1 MLLFEELSKISDV
14 VGQLLRGDD
23 YPNKIEPIQLK
34 QAVLSYPLRGGKR
47 IRPAILMWCC
57 GLLEGNPDQ
66 AKYAAAAAEVYH
78 NWTLV
83 HDDIIDQDEMRR
95 GKPATHTELSKFALD
110 LFKTNDLKSKKFGM
124 DFGILAGDLQH
135 AWAINL
141 LMKSIDLGVSYEVV
155 HHLCRD
161 LCEILSRELISGEA
175 LDVEFSYK
183 PIEKVKPN
191 EVERMMYLK
200 TSALLNFCSCSGAK
214 IALKAVDNSDKRI
227 KKLSDFTSAMG
238 IAFQLRDDW
247 LGIFGDAESFGKP
260 IGSDICSAKPT
271 ILILDTINRLNEKD
285 KSVLLS
291 YIGIDSISEKDIEI
305 IQNLIRKSGAEENI
319 LNQTEQ
325 LKFLALNSISGF
337 PENKYKKLLL
347 ELNDYL
353 VNRDK

>member
-1 MLLFEELSKISDV
+1 MMLFEELSSIADSI
-14 VGQLLRGDD
+14 GQLLVKDD
-23 YPNKIEPIQLK
+23 YPDKIEPIQLK

-57 GLLEGNPDQ
+57 GLLDGDPVH

-83 HDDIIDQDEMRR
+83 HDDIIDEDEMRR
-95 GKPATHTELSKFALD
+95 GKPSTHIELSKFALD
-110 LFKTNDLKSKKFGM
+110 SFKTSKLKSKKFGV

-141 LMKSIDLGVSYEVV
+141 LMKSTDIGVPCEVV
-155 HHLCRD
+155 NHLCRD
-161 LCEILSRELISGEA
+161 LCQTLSRELISGEA

-183 PIEKVKPN
+183 SIENVKSE

-214 IALKAVDNSDKRI
+214 IALKTVDNSDKRI

-247 LGIFGDAESFGKP
+247 LGIFGNPESFGKP
-260 IGSDICSAKPT
+260 IGSDICSSKPT
-271 ILILDTINRLNEKD
+271 ILILDTLSRLDEKN
-285 KSVLLS
+285 KLLLLN
-291 YIGIDSISEKDIEI
+291 YIGADSLTQKEIDI
-305 IQNLIRKSGAEENI
+305 IRNLIRKSGAEENI
-319 LNQTEQ
+319 LNKTDQ

-337 PENKYKKLLL
+337 PDNHYKKLLL

-353 VNRDK
+353 INRDN